1 MASDTP
7 GVLLRHLRWD
17 EAERVL
23 PRLPV
28 AVLPVGAFTKEH
40 GLHLPL
46 DTDARTAE
54 HFAQALAARCAVL
67 VLPVLGYGHY
77 PAFLE
82 YPGSVSIRAAA
93 FRDTVIDIARS
104 LAAHGT
110 RALYVLNTGLS
121 TRPPLG
127 EARAALAA
135 EGFPVEF
142 TDWEAAS
149 SAVRAQVQTQERGT
163 HADELET
170 SLLLQIAPDVVR
182 MEHAR
187 WDAHESAGPGGLT
200 RIADSGRGLYSPTG
214 AYGDPTRA
222 TREKGRLLEGAI
234 LQHLIGEIETL
245 QRSLAAPAAQA

>member
-1 MASDTP
+1 
-7 GVLLRHLRWD
+7 
-17 EAERVL
+17 VL
-23 PRLPV
+23 PRLRV

-54 HFAQALAARCAVL
+54 HFASALAARCPVV

-82 YPGSVSIRAAA
+82 YPGSISIRATA
-93 FRDTVIDIARS
+93 FRDVVIDVARS
-104 LAAHGT
+104 LAAHGI

-127 EARAALAA
+127 EARDALAA
-135 EGFPVEF
+135 EGFPIEY

-149 SAVRAQVQTQERGT
+149 SAVHDRVRTQERGT

-182 MEHAR
+182 MENAR

-200 RIADSGRGLYSPTG
+200 RIAGSGRGLYSPTG
-214 AYGDPTRA
+214 AFGDPTRA
-222 TREKGRLLEGAI
+222 TREKGRLLEAAI
-234 LQHLIGEIETL
+234 LEHLVAEIERL
-245 QRSLAAPAAQA
+245 QRGLSEPTARA